1 MSSGQLT
8 IPNKPIITRV
18 DPKLGEALT
27 AVETYVNENLN
38 ATPGNAKA
46 APPTTL
52 ANPTQ
57 RPG

>member
-1 MSSGQLT
+1 MSQLI
-8 IPNKPIITRV
+8 IPNKPIITRN

-27 AVETYVNENLN
+27 AVQTFVNGNLN

-46 APPTTL
+46 APPSTL
-52 ANPTQ
+52 VNPML